1 MRDKIIKSADTHAR
15 LKVKSHD
22 FPDFTADHDT
32 PGGLFFKKTHEFKPE
47 TFSTDKHA
55 EAFPKEPSVL
65 SASPSETQEKASSAE
80 DGKASIRHLLRQVQ
94 QAIVAMETVAGDVD
108 RQMERTVGLLALGLA
123 EIMIN
128 HATETNPD
136 VVLGSLSK
144 ALQKGQGQAIRKIRL
159 NPADMEQTAASKKK
173 LSNLVEHMED
183 LRLEPDAALSR
194 GGCVVETDYG
204 TIDATPDNQFRV
216 LMETFRSA
224 IGSAATVG
232 VQPTQ
237 DDRR

>member
-15 LKVKSHD
+15 LKVRAHD
-22 FPDFTADHDT
+22 FPDFTAGHEAS
-32 PGGLFFKKTHEFKPE
+32 GGLFFNETHEFKPE
-47 TFSTDKHA
+47 IFSTDKPA
-55 EAFPKEPSVL
+55 EVFQKEPSVS
-65 SASPSETQEKASSAE
+65 SASPSGTQGAASAD
-80 DGKASIRHLLRQVQ
+80 DGSTSIRHLLRQVQ

-128 HATETNPD
+128 HATQTNPD

-159 NPADMEQTAASKKK
+159 NPADMKQTTASRKK
-173 LSNLVEHMED
+173 LSNLVEHMDD

-232 VQPTQ
+232 VQATQ
-237 DDRR
+237 VDRR

>member
-1 MRDKIIKSADTHAR
+1 MRDKIIKSADIHAR
-15 LKVKSHD
+15 LKVRSHD
-22 FPDFTADHDT
+22 FPDFTAGHDA
-32 PGGLFFKKTHEFKPE
+32 PGGLFFKKNQEFKPE
-47 TFSTDKHA
+47 IFSTDKPA
-55 EAFPKEPSVL
+55 EVFQKEPSVS
-65 SASPSETQEKASSAE
+65 SATPSGNREKAASAD
-80 DGKASIRHLLRQVQ
+80 DGNASIRHLLRQVQ

-128 HATETNPD
+128 HAAETNPD

-159 NPADMEQTAASKKK
+159 NPADMEQTTASRKK
-173 LSNLVEHMED
+173 LSNLVEHMDD

-194 GGCVVETDYG
+194 GGCLVETDYG

-224 IGSAATVG
+224 IGTAATVG
-232 VQPTQ
+232 VQATQ